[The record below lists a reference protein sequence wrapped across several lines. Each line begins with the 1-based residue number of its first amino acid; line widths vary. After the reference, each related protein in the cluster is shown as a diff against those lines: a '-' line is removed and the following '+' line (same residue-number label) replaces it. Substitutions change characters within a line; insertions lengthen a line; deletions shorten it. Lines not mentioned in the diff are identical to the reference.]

1 MVLFIIK
8 ESLSNK
14 NANVMK
20 YIKQDDKVL
29 FIQEGVLILNN
40 KTSKA
45 IEEIKEKNAEVLALK
60 EDVELRGIKNNAG
73 LKLIDYSGFVDLI
86 EANKVFS

>member
-14 NANVMK
+14 NTNVMK

-29 FIQEGVLILNN
+29 FIQDGVLILNN

-45 IEEIKEKNAEVLALK
+45 IEEIKEKNAEILALK
-60 EDVELRGIKNNAG
+60 EDLELRGIKNNAKV
-73 LKLIDYSGFVDLI
+73 KLVDYGGFVDLI
-86 EANKVFS
+86 ETNKVFS

>member
-14 NANVMK
+14 NTNVMK
-20 YIKQDDKVL
+20 YVKQDDKVL
-29 FIQEGVLILNN
+29 LIQDGVLMLNN

-45 IEEIKEKNAEVLALK
+45 IEEFKEKNAEIIALK
-60 EDVELRGIKNNAG
+60 EDLELRGIKNNANV
-73 LKLIDYSGFVDLI
+73 KLVDYEGFVALI